1 MGGSGATFGAD
12 MSVAPE
18 PYRTCGHT
26 GYFQKSLRNH
36 ISIHTRSIYIY
47 ICYII
52 LSHIVYYSVLYHIVL
67 YYKGESGGASPVPE
81 ALQDTNQLQTVG
93 LRILQGTPTYALRAR
108 SVEGLRSLAASD
120 SIHVVREVCAAA
132 EVVCAEFQQLQMHLV
147 FWMLNGGVQAL
158 EQAQPEQKSSEKE
171 RA

>member
-1 MGGSGATFGAD
+1 M
-12 MSVAPE
+12 
-18 PYRTCGHT
+18 
-26 GYFQKSLRNH
+26 
-36 ISIHTRSIYIY
+36 
-47 ICYII
+47 
-52 LSHIVYYSVLYHIVL
+52 
-67 YYKGESGGASPVPE
+67 
-81 ALQDTNQLQTVG
+81 G

-147 FWMLNGGVQAL
+147 FWMLNGVQAL